1 MKLIEKL
8 SNMIEEEIGD
18 AKKYAEC
25 ALQHKDDDPALA
37 QTFYTLSLEETRHM
51 NMLHEAVVREIDEY
65 RKEHGDPPEYMQFLY
80 DYLHKKQIQ
89 AANEV
94 AVIQSRFRE

>member
-8 SNMIEEEIGD
+8 SDMIAEEIGD
-18 AKKYAEC
+18 SKKYAEC
-25 ALQHKDDDPALA
+25 ALRYKEDDPTLA

-51 NMLHEAVVREIDEY
+51 NMLHDAVVREIDEY
-65 RKEHGDPPEYMQFLY
+65 RKEHGEPPEHMLFLY
-80 DYLHKKQIQ
+80 DYLHKKHIE